1 MRQALTPF
9 ITLSQPNKT
18 PSLLI
23 IIIII
28 PSTLHAFSQNRQSD
42 IWWWMAI
49 LFHIHSFKKTV
60 NCLTLFCQLLLHLR
74 SGERLKTS
82 SLFKAIDLWTAQH
95 NLFHSPNVA
104 FFSFFL
110 YSERAFQLE
119 MYTSGVVWGT
129 GKKPALI
136 NQKHKTL
143 LWTLWSWTVSIYWNV
158 WQFLYHVRLWL
169 VMESQR

>member
-18 PSLLI
+18 SSLLI

-28 PSTLHAFSQNRQSD
+28 PPTLHAFSQNRQSD

-49 LFHIHSFKKTV
+49 LFHIHSSKKTV

-95 NLFHSPNVA
+95 NLFHSPNV
-104 FFSFFL
+104 SFFL
-110 YSERAFQLE
+110 SFFWKGLSGGDVHVW
-119 MYTSGVVWGT
+119 SGVRHR
-129 GKKPALI
+129 KKPALI